1 MAVPEKK
8 DEKTNTIGDKLIA
21 MALAAFGIA
30 AKYVAGSRYDEQTKE
45 AIIVTNGGS
54 KVRFKDGDKVEPL
67 TDIQITG
74 INPAAKRKPITGGK
88 K

>member
-1 MAVPEKK
+1 MAVPDKK
-8 DEKTNTIGDKLIA
+8 EEKTNTIGDKLIA
-21 MALAAFGIA
+21 AALAAFGIA
-30 AKYVAGSRYDEQTKE
+30 AKYVAGSRYDELAKE

-54 KVRFKDGDKVEPL
+54 KVRYKDGDKVEPL
-67 TDIQITG
+67 GEIAITG